1 MEEDLPGPAPLSA
14 SVIGSFAY
22 FTVKDRLPVI
32 LTCVIDY
39 LCREKLSVVNQYGE
53 EAADEIKTVIAVLS
67 QLKNEMQ
74 TNKTLKPFTEL
85 LPLPEHDD
93 TALWN
98 ACLTSYQN
106 KHNEAPRWF
115 TAPWLLV
122 ECYLYKRIHHTFLCT
137 WATYNLP
144 CDLLSVWGNQYDLSL
159 SGGTAVAVAGVSNDC
174 QEASPAAGISTV
186 SSDGKS
192 ILRLIARSYGEDC
205 YDVGSN
211 DVSSRSRHDDAC
223 PRDKTIADSSA
234 VADSKADRAS
244 VYSDVNA
251 IGDRAA
257 DNVTNADHC
266 RILDWLTSV
275 RQDFLVNDSAE
286 VCQLL
291 RAKSAAD
298 STLAL
303 VLDNAGYEL
312 LTDVCLTLVLT
323 QARLVRHVDVY
334 VKTRP
339 WFVSDTTAADI
350 SHTLRWLR
358 MSVSAPPSW
367 LSATCRRVALSACH
381 VILLYRN
388 RSPPLTRVS
397 LQGDL
402 NYRKL
407 VGDLSWPSTTPFR
420 EVLGPELAQ
429 LGPVLALRTVKGG
442 PAVGASE
449 EQLQRVRGR
458 LGDQW
463 ANEGKCGM
471 IQLNVA

>member
-137 WATYNLP
+137 W
-144 CDLLSVWGNQYDLSL
+144 LSVWGNQYDLSL

-286 VCQLL
+286 TSNLPHVISNLPAVTSNLL
-291 RAKSAAD
+291 TS
-298 STLAL
+298 SAL

-323 QARLVRHVDVY
+323 QARL
-334 VKTRP
+334 
-339 WFVSDTTAADI
+339 
-350 SHTLRWLR
+350 
-358 MSVSAPPSW
+358 
-367 LSATCRRVALSACH
+367 
-381 VILLYRN
+381 
-388 RSPPLTRVS
+388 
-397 LQGDL
+397 GDL